1 MAFVQSLSK
10 QPPAAFELRGRVMSL
25 SVLRIL
31 TSDLEAFCRQLDLTT
46 ASAPELFQG
55 FPVLLDFERL
65 SDDAQCAFD
74 LARFHR
80 LLRERGLVPVG
91 ICGAGDVLTGIAS
104 GAGIGVVS
112 ASATRE
118 PSRRERG
125 GGDATP
131 AAAASVLVDRPVRS
145 GQQVY
150 AEGADLIVLAT
161 VSPGA
166 EIIADGNVHVYGTLR
181 GKALAGARGNTQAR
195 IFCQRL
201 DAELIAIAEHYRLS
215 DSIPESPYEG
225 PVQVCLD
232 GDSLVIATL

>member
-1 MAFVQSLSK
+1 MMTV
-10 QPPAAFELRGRVMSL
+10 

-31 TSDLEAFCRQLDLTT
+31 TSDLEAFCRQLDVTT

-55 FPVLLDFERL
+55 FPVLLDFEKL
-65 SDDAQCAFD
+65 SGDSQCAFD
-74 LARFHR
+74 IARLNH
-80 LLRERGLVPVG
+80 LLRERGLIPVG
-91 ICGAGDVLTGIAS
+91 ICGAGDILTVNAS
-104 GAGIGVVS
+104 EAGIGVMS

-125 GGDATP
+125 GGDAAPPP
-131 AAAASVLVDRPVRS
+131 AANLLIQRPVRS

-150 AEGADLIVLAT
+150 AEGGDLIVLAT

-166 EIIADGNVHVYGTLR
+166 EIIADGNIHVYGTLR
-181 GKALAGARGNTQAR
+181 GRALAGARGNTEAR

-215 DSIPESPYEG
+215 DGIQESQRRDPL
-225 PVQVCLD
+225 QVFLD
-232 GDSLVIATL
+232 GDSLVIAPM